1 MQTRFLVY
9 NYSISFIKD
18 DQSRGGLIG
27 GGGSPAVVAEGRDKK
42 ADPGGGGWNPSIL
55 SDTTLPLQDQVS
67 YIVFERVFRNEAPL
81 WTCNPENNENVHI

>member
-9 NYSISFIKD
+9 NYSVSFIKD

-27 GGGSPAVVAEGRDKK
+27 GGGSPVVAEGRDKK

-55 SDTTLPLQDQVS
+55 SDTSLPLQDQVS
-67 YIVFERVFRNEAPL
+67 YIFFL
-81 WTCNPENNENVHI
+81 TCF